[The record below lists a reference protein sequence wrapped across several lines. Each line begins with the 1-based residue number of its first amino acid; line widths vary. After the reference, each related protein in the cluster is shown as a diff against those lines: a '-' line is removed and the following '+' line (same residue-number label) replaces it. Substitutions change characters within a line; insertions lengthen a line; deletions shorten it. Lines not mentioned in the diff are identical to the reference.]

1 MSIEPYLCPFCI
13 DDTVCAQPHIQP
25 EHVES
30 FNEYVHWYFEA
41 GMKAAEYSTL
51 LQKEMSK

>member
-1 MSIEPYLCPFCI
+1 MEPYLCPFCI
-13 DDTVCAQPHIQP
+13 DETVCAQPHIKP